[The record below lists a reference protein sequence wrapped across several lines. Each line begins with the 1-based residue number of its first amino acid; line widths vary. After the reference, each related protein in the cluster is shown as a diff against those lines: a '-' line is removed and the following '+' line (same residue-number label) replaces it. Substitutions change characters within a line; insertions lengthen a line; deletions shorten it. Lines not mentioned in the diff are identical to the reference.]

1 MVFLGIGPRGESRNS
16 VDLAQEAADKLVTVL
31 ALTEC
36 AHFRVE
42 AAQRR
47 FDELIAMQKSL
58 DLDQCP
64 VLTELLDSLYLAIEE
79 RTRDTLDVFIETL
92 LDLRNTWSHA
102 ISVVAKAPI

>member
-47 FDELIAMQKSL
+47 FDVDN
-58 DLDQCP
+58 DLLGVVLTLALEALP
-64 VLTELLDSLYLAIEE
+64 VLKQLLAIEVSAY
-79 RTRDTLDVFIETL
+79 RTAQNWGARD
-92 LDLRNTWSHA
+92 RGS
-102 ISVVAKAPI
+102 